1 MIENNNRKDFSFTGT
16 ATEFFGIWIVNI
28 LLTILTLGFYTPWAK
43 VRTNRYFYGH
53 THVAGFNFDYL
64 ASPITILKGYLIAV
78 ALFIIYIVVSTFA
91 PGSEIIFFLLLMI
104 ALPFIVVRAMAFRLR
119 NTAYRN
125 LRFRFDRQY
134 AQAAWVYLGIG
145 ILIPLTLG
153 LIFPYF
159 SYRTNKFLIANAG
172 YGRSRFSFESGA
184 GAFYKIYLIALGI
197 LIGVGIVVAI
207 VMMPVMMQMQ
217 TAMEQAAQSGVE
229 PDPAAMGAAMAGMPV
244 LIYFLVLL
252 LYFGVFIYIRTA
264 IANLVWNNVT
274 LDGRHKFESSLKLGR
289 MAWIIFSNMVVIALS
304 LGLMIPW
311 SRVRMVRYRMNTLC
325 LIPEGDLDTFIAA
338 KAEEESALGEE
349 MGDVFDM
356 DIGGIG

>member
-1 MIENNNRKDFSFTGT
+1 MIENINRKEFSFTGT

-28 LLTILTLGFYTPWAK
+28 LLTILTLGIYTPWAK

-53 THVAGFNFDYL
+53 THVAGSNFDYL

-125 LRFRFDRQY
+125 LRFRFYGQY
-134 AQAAWVYLGIG
+134 VQAAWIYLGIG

-159 SYRTNKFLIANAG
+159 VYRGNKFLITNAG
-172 YGRSRFSFESGA
+172 YGKSRFSLQSGA
-184 GAFYKIYLIALGI
+184 SAFYKIYLIALGI
-197 LIGVGIVVAI
+197 LIGAGIVVAV
-207 VMMPVMMQMQ
+207 VMMPVMMEMQ
-217 TAMEQAAQSGVE
+217 TVMEQAKQSGVE
-229 PDPAAMGAAMAGMPV
+229 PGSAAMGAAMAGLPV
-244 LIYFLVLL
+244 FIYFLMLL

-264 IANLVWNNVT
+264 VANLIWNSVT
-274 LDGRHKFESSLKLGR
+274 LDGGHKFESSLKLGR
-289 MAWIIFSNMVVIALS
+289 MAWIIFSNTIVIALS

-311 SRVRMVRYRMNTLC
+311 SRVRMVRYRMDTLN
-325 LIPEGDLDTFIAA
+325 LIPGSDLDAFIAA
-338 KAEEESALGEE
+338 KAEEESAFGEE